1 MPAWFRRLLCLPL
14 GLPRASAS
22 RPLLPKRLAAASGSA
37 LFLFCLLCLFFLLH
51 LLLGAS
57 FLLLLL
63 PFSLSFLLLV
73 LLSLLC
79 FLFHLGLLLFLLLLF
94 LLGLFFSLLVLL
106 LPCLLLFVLLA
117 FGLLLLCVLF
127 DFCLWLFF
135 LGGFNF
141 VLGGFCCIVL
151 LFSLFCFYI
160 LFFVLVSFFLLLLF
174 INSTL
179 SLTARFLR
187 RGAFA
192 FLIFILLC
200 VLSRTL
206 APLGSLCFL
215 VIICI
220 HGIVYCLGLSN
231 L

>member
-79 FLFHLGLLLFLLLLF
+79 FLFHLGLLLFLLLLLFFF
-94 LLGLFFSLLVLL
+94 LLLL
-106 LPCLLLFVLLA
+106 LPLLLLLFVLFFLVFLFLFVLFLLA
-117 FGLLLLCVLF
+117 FFVLL
-127 DFCLWLFF
+127 LFF
-135 LGGFNF
+135 LRSLLFLF
-141 VLGGFCCIVL
+141 FLVLLYSSALLEGHDYSRHEIWVVVEICRSHWPRHVPFTERFLEVGIRAPSIVL
-151 LFSLFCFYI
+151 AIAVLVQEGI
-160 LFFVLVSFFLLLLF
+160 LFLTRSLETLRLVLV
-174 INSTL
+174 
-179 SLTARFLR
+179 
-187 RGAFA
+187 
-192 FLIFILLC
+192 
-200 VLSRTL
+200 V
-206 APLGSLCFL
+206 
-215 VIICI
+215 V
-220 HGIVYCLGLSN
+220 V
-231 L
+231 